1 VAEPPRGTV
10 TFLFTDLK
18 SSTRIWEEHT
28 EAMQVALARHDRL
41 LRDAIE
47 SHGGYVVKSRGDGW
61 HAAFSQAS
69 DALDTA
75 IAIQRSLGAEE
86 WGETGEL
93 AARVGLH
100 TGEAELRD
108 GDYYGPSVNRAA
120 RIMDAG
126 HPGQILL
133 SRATRDLVSD
143 RLAGDVELVDLG
155 EHRLRDLSRRE
166 QIFEVHTADLAD
178 TFPALR
184 TIPSTVGNLP
194 AERDEFVGR
203 ERELADLVAAVGQ
216 SRLVTL
222 VGAGGVGKTRLAIQ
236 ASRELRGAFDAGSW
250 IVELAGVGNEDLF
263 DEAVAGALAV
273 EQRDGATMRESLLD
287 SLRDKDLVLV
297 LDNCEHLVG
306 AAAEFAEAA
315 LAHAPGLRILA
326 TSREGLGIR
335 GEHVF
340 TVPVLGLP
348 VGDADVATLRESDA
362 VRLFVARAAEVTG
375 ERAVRDDEL
384 ADIAALCRRLDG
396 LPLAIELAA
405 ARRRSMTPA
414 EIAAHLDRRFRM
426 LTAGRRTAVSRH
438 QAMRNAIDWS
448 YDLLDDEER
457 TVLQRAAVFAG
468 TFDLDAAEA
477 VLADDDLDALDVVDV
492 LGRLVDKSLV
502 VAETGGN
509 ETRYRLLE
517 TIRDYAWE
525 RLDEAGAVDPTSRR
539 HAEHFV
545 AFAERAGSGLRGR
558 DEAEWID
565 RVEDELD
572 NLFGALRWAI
582 AADDADVALRLV
594 APLAVSGTGA
604 GSPFGAL
611 AEEAAEM
618 AGAHDHVLRPI
629 ALAAACYSARR
640 AEPERAL
647 ALAERAVAAT
657 EDGEIDEAERDRL
670 LARCIA
676 RIARA
681 VLLAVTGTELM
692 PHAADEALADAERL
706 GDPYLLCEVW
716 NVHGAYTHTVDESLA
731 AAELG
736 VRYARET
743 GNPSRLAFSLLLM
756 ATQTRLTD
764 SGRARRLLDEAAEYA
779 ASVRHAYAMEFVLQ
793 TLAHIQLAEGDV
805 PGAVES
811 LTEAFDRANWNGD
824 HFTAALLVELFAV
837 ALTVTGHLEDA
848 LTLAAWRYGPERIP
862 ATGWI
867 GDELG
872 VLMERTTAEQREDAA
887 RRADDM
893 TDVEL
898 VALAR
903 ERLGSPLLP

>member
-1 VAEPPRGTV
+1 MTQPPKGTV

-18 SSTRIWEEHT
+18 SSTRLWEEHT
-28 EAMQVALARHDRL
+28 DAMHGALARHDQL

-47 SHGGYVVKSRGDGW
+47 SHGGYVVKGTGDGC
-61 HAAFSQAS
+61 HGAFAQAT

-75 IAIQRSLGAEE
+75 VAIQRALGGEE
-86 WGETGEL
+86 WGETGAL
-93 AARVGLH
+93 TARIGLH

-120 RIMDAG
+120 RLRDAG
-126 HPGQILL
+126 HGGQILL
-133 SRATRDLVSD
+133 SRATHDLVSD
-143 RLAGDVELVDLG
+143 RLDGAVTLVDLG

-166 QIFEVHTADLAD
+166 QIFEVHAPGLAD
-178 TFPALR
+178 DFPPLR
-184 TIPSTVGNLP
+184 VVRASIGNLP
-194 AERDEFVGR
+194 VERDEFVGR
-203 ERELADLVAAVGQ
+203 ERELEDLVHAIRD

-222 VGAGGVGKTRLAIQ
+222 VGAGGVGKTRLAVQ
-236 ASRELRGAFDAGSW
+236 ATRELLGSVEAGAW
-250 IVELAGVGNEDLF
+250 LVELAGVGNEDVF
-263 DEAVAGALAV
+263 DDVVAGALGV
-273 EQRDGATMRESLLD
+273 EQRDGATMRESVFD
-287 SLRDKDLVLV
+287 YLRDKELLLV

-306 AAAEFAEAA
+306 AAAEFVEAA
-315 LAHAPGLRILA
+315 LSHAPGLHVVT

-340 TVPVLGLP
+340 AVPVLELP
-348 VGDADVATLRESDA
+348 GDGADDATLREADA
-362 VRLFVARAAEVTG
+362 IRLFVTRAAEVTG
-375 ERAVRDDEL
+375 DHSVPDDQL
-384 ADIAALCRRLDG
+384 ADIATLCRRLDG

-457 TVLQRAAVFAG
+457 TVLERAAVFAG
-468 TFDLDAAEA
+468 TFDLAAAEA
-477 VLADDDLDALDVVDV
+477 VLAGDDLDALDVVDV

-502 VAETGGN
+502 VAASGGS

-525 RLDEAGAVDPTSRR
+525 RLDEADAVDTTSRR
-539 HAEHFV
+539 HADHFV
-545 AFAERAGSGLRGR
+545 GFAERAGEGLRGP

-565 RVEDELD
+565 RVDDDLD
-572 NLFGALRWAI
+572 NLFAALHWAI
-582 AADDADVALRLV
+582 AAGDADVALRLV
-594 APLAVSGTGA
+594 APVTVSGTGA

-611 AEEAAEM
+611 AEDAAELV
-618 AGAHDHVLRPI
+618 GAQGHVLRPI
-629 ALAAACYSARR
+629 ALASACYSARR

-647 ALAERAVAAT
+647 ALAERAVAVAG
-657 EDGEIDEAERDRL
+657 DGDIDEAERDRI

-676 RIARA
+676 RTARA
-681 VLLAVTGTELM
+681 VLVAVTGTELA
-692 PHAADEALADAERL
+692 PDAANAALADAERL
-706 GDPYLLCEVW
+706 GDAYLLCEVW
-716 NVHGAYTHTVDESLA
+716 NVKGAYTHTPDESLA
-731 AAELG
+731 AAEHG

-756 ATQTRLTD
+756 ATQTRRTD
-764 SGRARRLLDEAAEYA
+764 SEHARRLLTEAAECA
-779 ASVRHAYAMEFVLQ
+779 ASVRHAYATEFVLQ

-805 PGAVES
+805 PGALVS
-811 LTEAFDRANWNGD
+811 LTEAFERAKWNGD
-824 HFTAALLVELFAV
+824 RFTAALLIELFAI
-837 ALTVTGHLEDA
+837 ALTATGHFEDA
-848 LTLAAWRYGPERIP
+848 LTLAAWRYGLDRIP
-862 ATGWI
+862 LTGWV
-867 GDELG
+867 GDDLRELF
-872 VLMERTTAEQREDAA
+872 ERTTPQQRDDAA
-887 RRADDM
+887 RRAEGM

-903 ERLGSPLLP
+903 ERLT